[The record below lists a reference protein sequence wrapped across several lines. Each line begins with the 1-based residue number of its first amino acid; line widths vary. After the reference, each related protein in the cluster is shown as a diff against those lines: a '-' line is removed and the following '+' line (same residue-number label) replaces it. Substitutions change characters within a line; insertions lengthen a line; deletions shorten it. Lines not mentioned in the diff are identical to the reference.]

1 MVDARACAGILI
13 SVVACLFVCLSVYK
27 WKTAFDNKKR
37 VAQKKPSLCPRTY
50 IHTFMHA
57 HKGAGLDRKARRSRK
72 ARRHRWATIRVS
84 EAERYKPSKSVS
96 YQLGL
101 EFLQVSCKFAGRL
114 EESSE

>member
-1 MVDARACAGILI
+1 MVDARAYAGILI
-13 SVVACLFVCLSVYK
+13 SVVVCVSVCLSVYK

-37 VAQKKPSLCPRTY
+37 VAQKKQSLSQRTN
-50 IHTFMHA
+50 IHASMHA

-101 EFLQVSCKFAGRL
+101 KFLQVSCKFAGRL